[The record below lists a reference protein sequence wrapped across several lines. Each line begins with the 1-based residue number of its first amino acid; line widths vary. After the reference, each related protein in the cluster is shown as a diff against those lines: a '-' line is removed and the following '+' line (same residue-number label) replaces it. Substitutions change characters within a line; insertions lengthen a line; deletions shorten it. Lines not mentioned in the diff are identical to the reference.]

1 MTSFI
6 LRMTIRYLLPLLLLF
21 AVFLFLRGHN
31 EPGGGFTA
39 GLIAAA
45 SFALYTIAFGASR
58 ARHIL
63 AINPRVLIGV
73 GLLVAFLSG
82 WISVFLGHPY
92 LTGIWIKIPLPGAQ
106 AIEIG
111 TPVLF
116 DLGVFLAVLGVTLTF
131 VFVFEEEI

>member
-1 MTSFI
+1 MTSFS
-6 LRMTIRYLLPLLLLF
+6 LRVTIRYLLPLLLMF

-31 EPGGGFTA
+31 EPGGGFAA

-45 SFALYTIAFGASR
+45 SVALYAIAFGAAR
-58 ARHIL
+58 ARYIL
-63 AINPRVLIGV
+63 SINPRILIGT
-73 GLLVAFLSG
+73 GLFMAFLSG
-82 WISVFLGHPY
+82 LIPVFLGQPY
-92 LTGIWIKIPLPGAQ
+92 LTGAWLKIPLPG
-106 AIEIG
+106 ISPLEIG